1 MILSRNQKKDILSI
15 LFKGRMNRPLRTF
28 TDLKKQRRILKSFS
42 IVKGEVRMDS
52 MNAFSKFS
60 QKQSR
65 VFFSYKNHPVK
76 LLSLFFFIQFFAA
89 CDSGQNAEKKEI
101 LFRLISEFQID
112 LQKNLESAIRTKGIV
127 GAIDVCRTISP
138 QKEADLKREFPGVLI
153 RRVSEKPRNP
163 SHQPEAWETEIFDQW
178 KESQKTGMAPYT
190 IVLSKDKEVRI
201 LQPIILQNPTCL
213 QCHGG
218 PQDINPAVSKKIA
231 ELYPNDQAKGYKLGE
246 LRGAFSATW

>member
-15 LFKGRMNRPLRTF
+15 LFKGRMNRLLRTF
-28 TDLKKQRRILKSFS
+28 IDLKRRRILKSFS

-60 QKQSR
+60 QKQFR
-65 VFFSYKNHPVK
+65 VFFSYKNNPVK
-76 LLSLFFFIQFFAA
+76 LFSLFLFIQFFAV
-89 CDSGQNAEKKEI
+89 CNSEQNSEKKEI

-138 QKEADLKREFPGVLI
+138 QKEADLKKEFPGVLI
-153 RRVSEKPRNP
+153 KRISEKPRNP
-163 SHQPEAWETEIFDQW
+163 SHRPEVWETEIFNQW

-190 IVLSKDKEVRI
+190 VVLSKDREVRI
-201 LQPIILQNPTCL
+201 LQPIVLQSPTCL

>member
-1 MILSRNQKKDILSI
+1 M
-15 LFKGRMNRPLRTF
+15 
-28 TDLKKQRRILKSFS
+28 DLKQRRILKFFS
-42 IVKGEVRMDS
+42 IVKEKIRMDF
-52 MNAFSKFS
+52 MNAFFKFS
-60 QKQSR
+60 QKQFR
-65 VFFSYKNHPVK
+65 VLSSYKNNPVK
-76 LLSLFFFIQFFAA
+76 LLSFLLFIQFFAV
-89 CDSGQNAEKKEI
+89 CDSGRNSEKKEI
-101 LFRLISEFQID
+101 LLRLISEFQID

-127 GAIDVCRTISP
+127 GAINVCRTISP
-138 QKEADLKREFPGVLI
+138 KKEADLKAEFPGVLI

-163 SHQPEAWETEIFDQW
+163 SHRPEIWETEIFNQW

-201 LQPIILQNPTCL
+201 LQPIILQNATCL